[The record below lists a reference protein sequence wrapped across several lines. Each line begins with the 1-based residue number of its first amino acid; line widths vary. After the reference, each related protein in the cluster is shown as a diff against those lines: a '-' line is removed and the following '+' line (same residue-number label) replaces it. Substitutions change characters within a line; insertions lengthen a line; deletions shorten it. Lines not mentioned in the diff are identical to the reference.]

1 MVIGLLTIAAPSSR
15 RHHRSPM
22 GLLNPFDRTP
32 QPALTRL
39 ASSDSIR
46 IGALLPMLR
55 SWWSFAGEALTDR
68 IFGSEMSCAPA
79 VSHVGSDL
87 GVALIPEETGPASAI
102 TGAQLRAS
110 GLEAE
115 AALAQALGNLKQR
128 SAPAFEA
135 LNPGLFVS
143 RWRDGH
149 DAARLLLPDLVAA
162 LPVKGDPVAMV
173 PTRDRLLVAGA
184 DDRDTLAALAD
195 AAAEILSTTD
205 QPLSAQPLRLRA
217 GKWAD
222 CAGDGDAFAPF
233 DDLMR
238 GQWTRDYG
246 EQKQLLDQLHAQS
259 GDDVLVAAYAP
270 MQNRNTGKPFC
281 MTFWVDGFAN
291 LLPRADSIV
300 LKSAAEVIV
309 VPWRAATAVI
319 AHRLAPT
326 DHYPVRYL
334 ANTFPDAGGLKQLR
348 AVATLAKPMK
358 AG

>member
-1 MVIGLLTIAAPSSR
+1 
-15 RHHRSPM
+15 M

-32 QPALTRL
+32 RRASANPAPTE
-39 ASSDSIR
+39 SIS
-46 IGALLPMLR
+46 IDALLPMLR
-55 SWWSFAGEALTDR
+55 GWWSFTAEALTDR
-68 IFGSEMSCAPA
+68 IFGTETPCAPA

-87 GVALIPEETGPASAI
+87 GVALIADGTDAAPAV

-110 GLEAE
+110 RLEPE
-115 AALAQALGNLKQR
+115 AALAVALDNLR
-128 SAPAFEA
+128 SRSRSPSAFES
-135 LNPGLFVS
+135 LKPGLFAA
-143 RWRDGH
+143 RWQDGH
-149 DAARLLLPDLVAA
+149 DAARLLLPDLIAA
-162 LPVKGDPVAMV
+162 LPVTGDPVVMA
-173 PTRDRLLVAGA
+173 PTRDTLLVAGA
-184 DDRDTLAALAD
+184 DDKDALLALAD
-195 AAAEILSTTD
+195 AAADTLSTTD
-205 QPLSAQPLRLRA
+205 QPLSAQALCLCEGR
-217 GKWAD
+217 WAD
-222 CAGDGDAFAPF
+222 FAGDGDAFAPF

-309 VPWRAATAVI
+309 VPWRTMTGAVG
-319 AHRLAPT
+319 HRLAST
-326 DHYPVRYL
+326 DHYPTRYR
-334 ANTFPDAGGLKQLR
+334 ADTFPNAGELAQLR

-358 AG
+358 AD